1 MRTYHLWTVG
11 CQVNTADSARL
22 AAGLDRC
29 GLHAVETPDEADIVV
44 LNTCAVRQGAE
55 ERAIGKLHAL
65 RRLKQRR
72 ADLTIAMMGCMVGM
86 RTDDLERRFPWVDVF
101 ARPQQFDPIMRA
113 AGVDSDDLGGE
124 FWPQVVGQPQG
135 VTAFVPVIEGC
146 DKFCTYCIVPYRR
159 GRERSRSIE
168 EIEYEVATLVRRNV
182 REVTLLGQTIEAY
195 GRDLPEHP
203 DLGDLMRRIHDLPG
217 LERIRFLTSYP
228 RDMTDR
234 IIEAVAELPKVCEC
248 FSLPVQAGHD
258 HVLEAMHRGY
268 TLDEY
273 DTTIERVR
281 RLMPQAGISTDV
293 IVGFP
298 GEKDEEFEATC
309 ALLERLR
316 FDKVHVAA
324 YSPRPGTIAHRKL
337 EDDVPDEVKK
347 ARLQRIER
355 IQERIA
361 TEINTGL
368 LGATVE
374 VLIEGEKDG
383 RANGRTRT
391 GKIVHL
397 TQGESVEPGRCLAV
411 AIDRA
416 TAWSLQGSLMNPPL
430 SDSATD

>member
-1 MRTYHLWTVG
+1 
-11 CQVNTADSARL
+11 
-22 AAGLDRC
+22 
-29 GLHAVETPDEADIVV
+29 
-44 LNTCAVRQGAE
+44 
-55 ERAIGKLHAL
+55 
-65 RRLKQRR
+65 
-72 ADLTIAMMGCMVGM
+72 
-86 RTDDLERRFPWVDVF
+86 
-101 ARPQQFDPIMRA
+101 
-113 AGVDSDDLGGE
+113 
-124 FWPQVVGQPQG
+124 
-135 VTAFVPVIEGC
+135 
-146 DKFCTYCIVPYRR
+146 
-159 GRERSRSIE
+159 
-168 EIEYEVATLVRRNV
+168 V
-182 REVTLLGQTIEAY
+182 REVTLLGQTVEAY
-195 GRDLPEHP
+195 GRDLPEQP

-298 GEKDEEFEATC
+298 GETDEEFEATC

-324 YSPRPGTIAHRKL
+324 YSPRPGTIAHRRL

-397 TQGESVEPGRCLAV
+397 TQGDSVEPGRCVAV

-416 TAWSLQGSLMNPPL
+416 TAWSLQGSLVKAPL